1 MNGFETPTI
10 EYFTLSPILIVLGVA
25 VLGVLVEA
33 FLPRG
38 RRYVVQVVL
47 ALAGLVAA
55 FVTALIVFDR
65 LNPGA
70 GTPKRGKVA
79 AMGALAV
86 DGPAL
91 FCWMLVLVLALLS
104 VLLFAERHARGWGHR
119 PSPGRRQ
126 HFPAPRPSAR
136 PPPRGSSTPRS
147 SRS

>member
-1 MNGFETPTI
+1 MNGFQTPTI

-47 ALAGLVAA
+47 AVAGLVAA

-65 LNPGA
+65 LDPGSDI
-70 GTPKRGKVA
+70 PKRGKVA

-86 DGPAL
+86 DGPLLVIFTSAVAGVTAVRSNEVAL
-91 FCWMLVLVLALLS
+91 YACV
-104 VLLFAERHARGWGHR
+104 
-119 PSPGRRQ
+119 
-126 HFPAPRPSAR
+126 
-136 PPPRGSSTPRS
+136 T
-147 SRS
+147 